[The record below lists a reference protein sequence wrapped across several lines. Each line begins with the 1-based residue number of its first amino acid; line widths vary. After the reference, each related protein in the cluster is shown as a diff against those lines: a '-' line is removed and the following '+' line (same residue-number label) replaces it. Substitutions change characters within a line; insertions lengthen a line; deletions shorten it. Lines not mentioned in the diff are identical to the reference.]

1 MKIIMKEIIRQEMK
15 NKPLGPFFETEQ
27 RKGNTLANCF
37 EGYIDEFTLQSLAR
51 RNENFPI
58 YPDNNSTEEMFDKVF
73 DNYCDA
79 ILEVLTEL
87 YPEHKEVWAQHFEEE
102 EV

>member
-1 MKIIMKEIIRQEMK
+1 MKEIMKQIIRQEMQ
-15 NKPLGPFFETEQ
+15 NKPLGAFIETEQ
-27 RKGNTLANCF
+27 SKGNTLANCF
-37 EGYIDEFTLQSLAR
+37 EGYVDEFTLHSLAQR
-51 RNENFPI
+51 HENFPRV
-58 YPDNNSTEEMFDKVF
+58 PLDPEEEWHDHF

-79 ILEVLTEL
+79 MLEVLCEL

>member
-1 MKIIMKEIIRQEMK
+1 MKQIMKQIIQQEMQ
-15 NKPLGPFFETEQ
+15 NKPLGAFLETEQ
-27 RKGNTLANCF
+27 SKGNTLANCF
-37 EGYIDEFTLQSLAR
+37 EGYIDEFTLHSLAQR
-51 RNENFPI
+51 HENF
-58 YPDNNSTEEMFDKVF
+58 YPDNNSEEMFDKVF

-79 ILEVLTEL
+79 MLEVLTEL